1 MNGDR
6 RLIQITSHADDKK
19 GENRGMSTYKEKN
32 RDISGLRNQ
41 NERAGISRSK
51 TARPVAKGPN
61 NVVNLFLC
69 ELVQSMTLR
78 LAAPVW
84 ISLIPDLP
92 AAGEII
98 ERPQSQP
105 DYSGR
110 RLPQRGKLPG
120 FSKLTRRLT
129 ERRQPNISGLL

>member
-1 MNGDR
+1 M
-6 RLIQITSHADDKK
+6 TKE
-19 GENRGMSTYKEKN
+19 GETRSMSTYMEKN
-32 RDISGLRNQ
+32 RKISGSRNQ

-51 TARPVAKGPN
+51 TARPIAKEPV
-61 NVVNLFLC
+61 NVINLFLC
-69 ELVQSMTLR
+69 EPVWSLLLR

-98 ERPQSQP
+98 QRPQSQP

-110 RLPQRGKLPG
+110 RLPQGGILPG

-129 ERRQPNISGLL
+129 ERIQPNISGLL